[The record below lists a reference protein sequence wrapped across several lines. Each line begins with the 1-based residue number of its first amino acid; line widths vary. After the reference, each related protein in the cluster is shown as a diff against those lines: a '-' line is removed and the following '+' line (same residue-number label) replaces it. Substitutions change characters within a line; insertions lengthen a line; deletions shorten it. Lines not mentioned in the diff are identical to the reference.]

1 MRDMKKNING
11 LIIELA
17 SIGILTAL
25 LFVVN
30 MVAMR

>member
-17 SIGILTAL
+17 SIAILTAL
-25 LFVVN
+25 LFVVDL
-30 MVAMR
+30 VAMR